1 MNSNEFERIWEQEI
15 GSANPLV
22 TPHQQNPK
30 GFVLGGQ
37 PGAGKSALIQKVKE
51 QLQGNV
57 VVINA
62 DDLLKG
68 KKKV

>member
-1 MNSNEFERIWEQEI
+1 MNSNELERIWKKEI
-15 GSANPLV
+15 INKTIA

-68 KKKV
+68 KKRV